1 MRILFFSMW
10 YYPEPVGKPHSL
22 AKELVQQGNSVTVI
36 TTFPNYPKGQIYTS
50 YKSKIPVYVEHI
62 DGVRVIRIA
71 SFHDRSLNLFKRI
84 VSLLSYSCNAF
95 WVSLVL
101 AQKFDIVWSY
111 QVGYPS
117 LAYSALIGLPHVHE
131 IQDLWPAWGEN
142 KLKGFNKRISSLLLG
157 IQRVVYYE
165 SEQLVTISNGFK
177 NAIVSGYGV
186 PSEKITV
193 LPNWADTNFFDYH
206 QHISVRRNDFG
217 LPEGFILTYG
227 GNVGTAQGLKSL
239 VDAAKLIGDKRNISI
254 VIAGD
259 GVERDSLISYAR
271 QEKVGNV
278 IFMPSLPPDK
288 MGALLAI
295 SDCLYISLEDEA
307 KYEITIPSK
316 IYSYLAA
323 GRPILASTKGDVAS
337 LIIENDIGFVVQTKN
352 PREIA
357 SAIINISML
366 EKVKLEELG
375 LRAYLLSK
383 TKYDG
388 KIVGKQYASIFENLL
403 RRNVQ

>member
-1 MRILFFSMW
+1 MW

-50 YKSKIPVYVEHI
+50 YKSKTPVYVEHI
-62 DGVRVIRIA
+62 DGVRVIRVA

-84 VSLLSYSCNAF
+84 FTLFSYSTNAFLVSLI
-95 WVSLVL
+95 L

-111 QVGYPS
+111 QVGYPA
-117 LAYSALIGLPHVHE
+117 LAYSVLTRLPHIHE

-142 KLKGFNKRISSLLLG
+142 KLKGLNKRISSLLLG
-157 IQRVVYYE
+157 LQRVVYYQ
-165 SEQLVTISNGFK
+165 SKKLVTISNGFK
-177 NAIVSGYGV
+177 NAIVKVYGV
-186 PSEKITV
+186 PSERIAI

-206 QHISVRRNDFG
+206 QHIGARRNDFG

-239 VDAAKLIGDKRNISI
+239 VDAAKLIGNERHISI

-259 GVERDSLISYAR
+259 GVERDSLISYAK

-288 MGALLAI
+288 MGALLAV

-323 GRPILASTKGDVAS
+323 GKPVLAAAKGDVAS
-337 LIIENDIGFVVQTKN
+337 LIIENDIGFVVQTKD
-352 PREIA
+352 PTEIA

-366 EKVKLEELG
+366 DKKKLEELG
-375 LRAYLLSK
+375 LKAYLLSK
-383 TKYDG
+383 TKYQG
-388 KIVGKQYASIFENLL
+388 KVVGKQYANIFENLL
-403 RRNVQ
+403 RCNVQ